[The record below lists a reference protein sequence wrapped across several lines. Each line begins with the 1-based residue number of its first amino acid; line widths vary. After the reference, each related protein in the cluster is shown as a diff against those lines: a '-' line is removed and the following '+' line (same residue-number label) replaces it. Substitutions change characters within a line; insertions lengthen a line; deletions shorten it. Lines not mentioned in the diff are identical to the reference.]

1 MILQRSNEVANC
13 VCAIQAPTS
22 SSVSN
27 REATPVASWRTAD
40 EHCEC
45 DNDLTASSD
54 PRVSVSIALSM
65 FSFSIILFACNRS
78 TRNEC
83 VFLAI
88 APDDVSINSVEGEY
102 HPEG

>member
-1 MILQRSNEVANC
+1 VILQRSNEVANC

-40 EHCEC
+40 EHCEY
-45 DNDLTASSD
+45 DNDFTASSD
-54 PRVSVSIALSM
+54 PRVSVSID
-65 FSFSIILFACNRS
+65 IIVSSSSHVLFACKRS